1 MIKFENIK
9 KIYNKDITIS
19 LDNMEMNSNKIY
31 GLLGPNGAGK
41 TTTIRML
48 IGLLQPS
55 VGQILIHNKNFQYD
69 PMIKNIIGYIPD
81 TPNLYEELSGIEFI
95 EFIANL
101 YSCDPQ
107 KTDEKINWYIK
118 LFELEDSCNSLIS
131 SYSQGMK
138 QKISI
143 ISTLIHDPKI
153 LVLDEPFTGLDP
165 ITIKKFKNII
175 LEFSKEDNNIV
186 IFSTHDLDV
195 ANSICT
201 DVIIMDNGNVVLNTS
216 IDKESSQSIE
226 EIFFKIINKD
236 LV

>member
-1 MIKFENIK
+1 MIKFKNIK
-9 KIYNKDITIS
+9 KIYNKDIIIN
-19 LDNMEMNSNKIY
+19 LDSIEMQPNKVY

-48 IGLLQPS
+48 IGLLKPS
-55 VGQILIHNKNFQYD
+55 MGQIFIDNKNLECN
-69 PMIKNIIGYIPD
+69 PNIKNIIGYIPD
-81 TPNLYEELSGIEFI
+81 TPNLYEDLSGIEFI
-95 EFIANL
+95 QFIANL
-101 YSCDPQ
+101 YSCDPI
-107 KTDEKINWYIK
+107 KIKDKIDWYIK

-131 SYSQGMK
+131 SYSKGTK

-143 ISTLIHDPKI
+143 ISTLIHEPKI
-153 LVLDEPFTGLDP
+153 LVLDEPFSGLDP
-165 ITIKKFKNII
+165 ITIKKFKKII
-175 LEFSKEDNNIV
+175 NDFSKISNNIV

-201 DVIIMDNGNVVLNTS
+201 DVIIMDNGNVLLNTS
-216 IDKESSQSIE
+216 IKKASTQSIE